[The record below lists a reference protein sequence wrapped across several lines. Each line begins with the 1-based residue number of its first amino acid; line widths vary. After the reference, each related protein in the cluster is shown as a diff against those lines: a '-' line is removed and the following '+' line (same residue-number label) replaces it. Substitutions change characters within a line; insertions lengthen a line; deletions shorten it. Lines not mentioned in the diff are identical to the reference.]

1 MSESIAVVGCGA
13 AKKDGTHPAKE
24 LYTSNYFRLK
34 REYAE
39 KCCTGWVILSAK
51 YGIIDPD
58 REITAYDTTIDDLS
72 ESELQQW
79 AEDAYAEILKR
90 TEFMDPNAEGTNRVV
105 WLAGDDYVKP
115 IERVA
120 MREDRRNLA
129 ARSSL
134 PFRNTQGIG
143 EQMAWLKQQVRDE
156 TSEQSNLG
164 AFA

>member
-1 MSESIAVVGCGA
+1 MGESMAIVGCGA

-24 LYTSNYFRLK
+24 LYTSNYFQLK

-39 KCCTGWVILSAK
+39 KCCNGWVILSAK
-51 YGIIDPD
+51 YGVIEPD
-58 REITAYDTTIDDLS
+58 TEITSYDTTIDDMS
-72 ESELQQW
+72 EDELQQW
-79 AEDAYAEILKR
+79 AEAAYEEVLKR
-90 TEFMDPNAEGTNRVV
+90 TEFMDPNTQNRVI

-120 MREDRRNLA
+120 MEEDRRNLA
-129 ARSSL
+129 ARSRL
-134 PFRNTQGIG
+134 PFRKTQGIG
-143 EQMAWLKQQVRDE
+143 EQMGWLKEQVRSE